1 MNREK
6 KVRLTL
12 LGGYVVVASILVL
25 LIKPYY
31 FFSLLIV
38 MVPPTLANFLWL
50 RMSRKRILALAI
62 PATVIFAPPVELVSR
77 LSDAW
82 EVQSIFPR
90 LLGEVSVENM
100 LFAFI
105 NFVWVLSFYEYFVKG
120 DKTGGISKNF
130 RYLMVIFIIFSI
142 VIFSL
147 FSIDPSLVAM
157 TYFEISLLILII
169 PCIIFF
175 SARPTLLRKVILP
188 TAFFA
193 LVFFVYEVVSLAIGS
208 WWWPGEYLIPLEF
221 GGIVFPLDDVIFWY
235 LLSTPALIGGYEFF
249 VNERL

>member
-1 MNREK
+1 MSKEK
-6 KVRLTL
+6 TTRLAL
-12 LGGYVVVASILVL
+12 LGGYIFAASILVF

-50 RMSRKRILALAI
+50 KMSKRRVLALSI

-90 LLGEVSVENM
+90 LLGEISFENM

-120 DKTGGISKNF
+120 DETGGISKNF
-130 RYLMVIFIIFSI
+130 RYLMAIFTVFAIT
-142 VIFSL
+142 IFSL

-157 TYFEISLLILII
+157 TYFEISLLILILPSI
-169 PCIIFF
+169 IIF
-175 SARPTLLRKVILP
+175 SVRPTLLKKVVLP
-188 TAFFA
+188 TIFFA
-193 LVFFVYEVVSLAIGS
+193 LVFFLYEVVSLAIGS

-221 GGIVFPLDDVIFWY
+221 WGVVFPLDDVIFWY
-235 LLSTPALIGGYEFF
+235 LLSTPALIGGYEVF
-249 VNERL
+249 VTER